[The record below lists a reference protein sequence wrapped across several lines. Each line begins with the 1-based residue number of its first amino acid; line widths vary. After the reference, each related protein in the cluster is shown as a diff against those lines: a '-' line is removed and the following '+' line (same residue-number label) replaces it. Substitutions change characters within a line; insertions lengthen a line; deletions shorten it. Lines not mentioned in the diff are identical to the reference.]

1 MMFAFLYVK
10 ANSKEICKEV
20 SFPSFFQKMLMSTSL
35 LKFKVHYLE
44 KMRGHPNFS
53 LRIPITLTKI
63 YFFCEVLTKNL
74 CS

>member
-10 ANSKEICKEV
+10 ANSKEISKEV

-53 LRIPITLTKI
+53 L
-63 YFFCEVLTKNL
+63 
-74 CS
+74 

>member
-20 SFPSFFQKMLMSTSL
+20 SFPSFFQKMLMSKSL

-53 LRIPITLTKI
+53 L
-63 YFFCEVLTKNL
+63 
-74 CS
+74 